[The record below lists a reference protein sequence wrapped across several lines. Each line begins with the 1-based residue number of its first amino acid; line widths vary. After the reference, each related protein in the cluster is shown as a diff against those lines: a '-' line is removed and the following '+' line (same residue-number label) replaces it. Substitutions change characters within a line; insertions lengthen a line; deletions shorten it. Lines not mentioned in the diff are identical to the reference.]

1 MNQPPITPK
10 PVFVSRRMEQQWMR
24 MQAVKMARAGM
35 GASEIA
41 KFFDVSIRA
50 VFKWIAAYSS
60 GGQNALQAK
69 EGAGRPPKVK
79 PEDLAWIAETVKDHT
94 PDQLK
99 FEFGLWTIKLIA
111 ALIERELGLKLSTP
125 TVMKIMK
132 QLGFTAQKPLYRAYE
147 QDAKLVQEWR
157 EKRYPEL
164 KKRAKEKGARIMYA
178 DEAGLRSD
186 YHTGTTWAPIGQT
199 PVVRTTGK
207 RFSIQMLSAVG
218 EDGHFEFMLREGR
231 VNSEVFCDF
240 LRQLIL
246 GSVKPVFLIVDGSSI
261 HKAKV
266 VKEFLEENKAKIEL
280 HIIPAYSPEL
290 NPDEQVWK
298 NVKAEVSKQKLLDR
312 ESLFKLTQKALTRLK
327 DAPKTIMGFFRHPE
341 VAC

>member
-35 GASEIA
+35 GTSEIA

-79 PEDLAWIAETVKDHT
+79 PEELAWIAETVKDHT

-125 TVMKIMK
+125 TVMKIMS
-132 QLGFTAQKPLYRAYE
+132 
-147 QDAKLVQEWR
+147 
-157 EKRYPEL
+157 
-164 KKRAKEKGARIMYA
+164 M
-178 DEAGLRSD
+178 
-186 YHTGTTWAPIGQT
+186 
-199 PVVRTTGK
+199 
-207 RFSIQMLSAVG
+207 
-218 EDGHFEFMLREGR
+218 
-231 VNSEVFCDF
+231 
-240 LRQLIL
+240 
-246 GSVKPVFLIVDGSSI
+246 
-261 HKAKV
+261 
-266 VKEFLEENKAKIEL
+266 
-280 HIIPAYSPEL
+280 YSPPPPVSAIAKPAPASSL
-290 NPDEQVWK
+290 TGAQITRSRLPD
-298 NVKAEVSKQKLLDR
+298 R
-312 ESLFKLTQKALTRLK
+312 
-327 DAPKTIMGFFRHPE
+327 
-341 VAC
+341 

>member
-1 MNQPPITPK
+1 MNQSTPDAK

-24 MQAVKMARAGM
+24 MQAVKMARSGM
-35 GASEIA
+35 GVPEIA
-41 KFFDVSIRA
+41 KFFNVSIRSI
-50 VFKWIAAYSS
+50 FKWIAAYAS

-69 EGAGRPPKVK
+69 DGAGRPPKVK
-79 PEDLAWIAETVKDHT
+79 PEELAWIAAKVKDHT

-99 FEFGLWTIKLIA
+99 FEFGLWTVKLIS
-111 ALIERELGLKLSTP
+111 ALIERDLNLKLSAP

-147 QDAKLVQEWR
+147 QSATLVQEWR
-157 EKRYPEL
+157 NTRYPEI
-164 KKRAKEKGARIMYA
+164 KKRAKEQGARIMYA

-186 YHTGTTWAPIGQT
+186 YHTGTTWAPKGQT

-218 EDGHFEFMLREGR
+218 QDGHFEFMLREGR
-231 VNSEVFCDF
+231 VDSEVFCDF

-246 GSVKPVFLIVDGSSI
+246 GSKQPVFLIVDGSSI

-266 VKEFLEENKAKIEL
+266 VKEFVEAHKDKIEL
-280 HIIPAYSPEL
+280 HIIPPYSPEL

-312 ESLFKLTQKALTRLK
+312 EGLFKLTHKALSRLK